1 MKIYTKTGD
10 KGTTA
15 LSNGERVSKASELLE
30 TYGTADEL
38 NSFVGLLWSKVC
50 EKGHQDVA
58 PQLLQIQSDLFKVG
72 GIISQAPIE
81 FKEEKVQNLETWIDQ
96 MQAALEPLKA
106 FVLPS
111 GTETASLAHVCRTV
125 CRRLERRMVG
135 LNRSE
140 FAIISQYINRLSDY
154 FFTLARYLVKIENQ
168 TEIIYK
174 P

>member
-38 NSFVGLLWSKVC
+38 NSFVGLLWSKVD

-81 FKEEKVQNLETWIDQ
+81 FKEEKVQTIENWIDQ
-96 MQAALEPLKA
+96 MQQELEPLKA

-135 LNRSE
+135 LNHSE
-140 FAIISQYINRLSDY
+140 FTIILQYINRLSDY
-154 FFTLARYLVKIENQ
+154 FFTLARYLVKIENK

>member
-15 LSNGERVSKASELLE
+15 LSNGERLSKASELLE

-81 FKEEKVQNLETWIDQ
+81 FQEEKVQTIENWIDQ
-96 MQAALEPLKA
+96 MQQELEPLKA

-140 FAIISQYINRLSDY
+140 FASISQYINRLSDY